1 MRIGDEKNTN
11 SDASHVDVDIA
22 KGMWNTL
29 N

>member
-22 KGMWNTL
+22 KGMWNT
-29 N
+29 